1 MKGNTRV
8 AAAQVAP
15 IYLDTVATIDKVA
28 AVLREAAQQGAELV
42 AFPECFLPG
51 YPFFALVQTP
61 LALSPF
67 LVPLHAQAVVVPSAE
82 TERLGRAAR
91 EAGVY
96 LCIGVVE
103 REGGTLYNSQ
113 LLFGPDGGLRG
124 RRRKLTP
131 TSHERLVFG
140 AGDGTDLTVW
150 DTSLGRVGA
159 LVCYEHANALIRHS
173 LSLQGEE
180 IHVAAW
186 PGGMPSILGIVDAA
200 SRHHAFE
207 SQSFVISVSA
217 VLTAEA
223 IAAVGGAQAGLR
235 PGGGGSAIIAPRG
248 DLLAGPA
255 GPEETI
261 LYADLDP
268 LLIVKL
274 KTVVDTAGHY
284 ARADVVQLL
293 INRSPQRP
301 LVEGVSAS
309 SAGSSPGPSHQ
320 VAPETA
326 GAASARSPVP
336 SGPPP
341 PPGQPDR

>member
-15 IYLDTVATIDKVA
+15 VYLDTSATIDKVG
-28 AVLREAAQQGAELV
+28 AVLREAAQHGAELV

-51 YPFFALVQTP
+51 YPYFAMVQTP

-113 LLFGPDGGLRG
+113 LLFGPDGTLRG

-140 AGDGTDLTVW
+140 GGDGSDLTVW

-159 LVCYEHANALIRHS
+159 LVCYEHANALIRHA

-180 IHVAAW
+180 IHIAAW

-223 IAAVGGAQAGLR
+223 ITAVGGEQAGLR

-284 ARADVVQLL
+284 ARADVVQLV
-293 INRSPQRP
+293 INRAPQRP
-301 LVEGVSAS
+301 LAGQVTSS
-309 SAGSSPGPSHQ
+309 SAGSSPARSTEPAAATS
-320 VAPETA
+320 AP
-326 GAASARSPVP
+326 SPVP

-341 PPGQPDR
+341 PPGRPGR